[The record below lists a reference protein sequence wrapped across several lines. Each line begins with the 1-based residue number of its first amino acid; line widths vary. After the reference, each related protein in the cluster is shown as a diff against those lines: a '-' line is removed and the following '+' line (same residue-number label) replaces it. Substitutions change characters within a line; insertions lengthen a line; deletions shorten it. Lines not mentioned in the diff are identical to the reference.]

1 MVPLESLVERISRDS
16 GLERVKVEKLIEEK
30 QDELSGLVSKE
41 GAAYI
46 VGRELGI
53 SLIKEG
59 RQEFKIKNIIPDLSS
74 VDLTAKVLGISDIRS
89 FEKNGKAGSVQNM
102 QIGDETGQTRLVL
115 WGEDSKKIEGIKE
128 GDVVKILQAYSK
140 KSYNGGVEISLG
152 KRGMVEK
159 VDKKIE
165 VAENKVIENAFEV
178 KPNRLEIKSLKENQ
192 WGEVKG
198 CIVQVLK
205 RSPVYSACSSCGSS
219 LDKEGK
225 CKSHGAENDPQ
236 KVAMFTG
243 ILDDGTGT
251 LRIILFREFAERV
264 YGAKSADIDASDIEG
279 FYSGL
284 DVLGKEFVIGGRI
297 KKNTFSG
304 ELELVANK
312 VEEVDAKKEC
322 ERLLV
327 EIKV

>member
-1 MVPLESLVERISRDS
+1 MINNVSMVPLESLVERISRDS
-16 GLERVKVEKLIEEK
+16 GLERVKIEKLIEEK

-165 VAENKVIENAFEV
+165 VAENKVIENAFDV
-178 KPNRLEIKSLKENQ
+178 KPNRLEIKSL
-192 WGEVKG
+192 
-198 CIVQVLK
+198 
-205 RSPVYSACSSCGSS
+205 
-219 LDKEGK
+219 
-225 CKSHGAENDPQ
+225 
-236 KVAMFTG
+236 
-243 ILDDGTGT
+243 
-251 LRIILFREFAERV
+251 
-264 YGAKSADIDASDIEG
+264 
-279 FYSGL
+279 
-284 DVLGKEFVIGGRI
+284 
-297 KKNTFSG
+297 
-304 ELELVANK
+304 
-312 VEEVDAKKEC
+312 
-322 ERLLV
+322 
-327 EIKV
+327 